1 MPQAAGHLVILSGG
15 LDSTVCMAVAGRDA
29 GPGAPPALALSFDYG
44 QRHRVE
50 LERAAAVAQRYGS
63 EHLVVSLDASR
74 WGGSALTDP
83 DVEVP
88 DAAEAGAESATSAI
102 PVTYVPAR
110 NLIFLSV
117 ALGVCEARDL
127 DSLYFGVNALDY
139 SGYPDCRP
147 EFVEAFRN
155 VAAVGQ
161 KRGIEGRPI
170 QIRTPLIRL
179 SKAEIVRLGAELG
192 APLELTWS
200 CYRGG
205 PVPCGRCDACALRAK
220 GFAQAGLA
228 DPALATLP
236 APS

>member
-1 MPQAAGHLVILSGG
+1 
-15 LDSTVCMAVAGRDA
+15 VCL
-29 GPGAPPALALSFDYG
+29 ALAARAGEDVVALTFDYG
-44 QRHRVE
+44 QRHGVE
-50 LERAAAVAQRYGS
+50 IERARLIAERYGV
-63 EHLVVSLDASR
+63 EWLCVQLDASQ
-74 WGGSALTDP
+74 WGGSALTDSSLSVP
-83 DVEVP
+83 TGGVDADV
-88 DAAEAGAESATSAI
+88 I